1 MVNIPRSIKGVEVAI
16 LFRQEGDSEWKM
28 SLRSKGNLNVAKI
41 AESFG
46 GGGHARA
53 AGCSVQGNISDV
65 KNKVISTI
73 EEALG

>member
-1 MVNIPRSIKGVEVAI
+1 
-16 LFRQEGDSEWKM
+16 M